1 MASLKDTKRRIM
13 SVKNTQKITR
23 AMKLVASSK
32 YMRAVSNLARARPY
46 SEAFQEVVK
55 EIVGSSTVENPLLQ
69 SKDTERKSLIVVLST
84 DRGLCGP
91 LNANLFKHVQSFID
105 SKRLAVDFSLELW
118 GKKAS
123 LFGKYSN
130 EKVVSSID
138 KVLEKPSYPFAQ
150 EAVRRFFTHFKEGEF
165 DSVYLAYSSF
175 RNALSQ
181 PPNIKKILPL
191 SENISEEGEK
201 EKQTAADML
210 FEPRVDVMLD
220 SLLFRYGVSLI
231 YRYILEASSAEHSAR
246 MTAMDSATNN
256 ADKVIKNL
264 TLEYNRARQ
273 ASITRELIEITSGAE
288 ALN

>member
-55 EIVGSSTVENPLLQ
+55 EIVGSSTIENPLLQ
-69 SKDTERKSLIVVLST
+69 PKEKERKSLIVVLST

-105 SKRLAVDFSLELW
+105 SKRLAVGFSLELW

-138 KVLEKPSYPFAQ
+138 KVLEKPSYSFAQ

-191 SENISEEGEK
+191 SDNILEEGEK

-220 SLLFRYGVSLI
+220 SLLFRYGVSLL